1 MMNINKHNIITML
14 DENNQDVVGGFL
26 SQLSQE
32 SKYSEEAKLHLM
44 FLQSALNLLSVQP
57 LEDLLNKKTEITI
70 TFNGYPRTKRYELVK
85 LLRVVPIYE
94 LRYAMSKNEHLR
106 FLFFPFKYENTS
118 NYIFVKYFKK
128 TLIPNVDETNI
139 MRDLTYEMYRK
150 VCSNP
155 GYYLEGED

>member
-1 MMNINKHNIITML
+1 MMRINKHNIITIS
-14 DENNQDVVGGFL
+14 DENNEDVIGNFFT
-26 SQLSQE
+26 QLAQE

-85 LLRVVPIYE
+85 LLKVIPIYE
-94 LRYAMSKNEHLR
+94 LRYAMNKNEHLR
-106 FLFFPFKYENTS
+106 FLFFPLNYENTS
-118 NYIFVKYFKK
+118 NYIFIKYFKK
-128 TLIPNVDETNI
+128 TLIPNVDETNT